1 MQTLLIIVL
10 ILFCILLG
18 GGIVYLLIKNKNKD
32 NDNLTKQDLTNLQ
45 SKLQAQVNQLAS
57 QPKETEKVYVPYPT
71 SYYYGP
77 RWRSGRAWGWLPR
90 RGWGGWRGG
99 WRR

>member
-1 MQTLLIIVL
+1 MHTLSIMAL
-10 ILFCILLG
+10 ILFCILIG
-18 GGIVYLLIKNKNKD
+18 GGIVYLLNKKKKD

-45 SKLQAQVNQLAS
+45 AQVNQLAN
-57 QPKETEKVYVPYPT
+57 QPKETEKIYVPYPT

-90 RGWGGWRGG
+90 KGWRGGWRGG
-99 WRR
+99 WRRWT